1 MRWIPLVLAMLCLW
15 VLPGQSPDQGGT
27 ERTCAIWIKLIG
39 TRPVRIQPR
48 ARVDTV
54 NLRQLTRRNSE
65 IKGDFYKYRCG
76 EAPRR
81 TSRRRE
87 SSVEA
92 LVIPCR

>member
-65 IKGDFYKYRCG
+65 IKGDFYNAVAECAK
-76 EAPRR
+76 
-81 TSRRRE
+81 
-87 SSVEA
+87 
-92 LVIPCR
+92 